1 MPERLQQPRTM
12 VACTAGFDRDH
23 RRSKLLEE
31 CEHLLASQLLAQ
43 NRLLG
48 GVHPVELENVFRRIH
63 ANSANLFHG
72 RPPLSEIYSDLILAR
87 LMPSAAVHTNRTE
100 HRFRAFSK
108 RLRLTMSAEGAPRFP

>member
-87 LMPSAAVHTNRTE
+87 LMPSAAVHTNSNAGVPDE
-100 HRFRAFSK
+100 
-108 RLRLTMSAEGAPRFP
+108 PRCPRGCQR

>member
-23 RRSKLLEE
+23 RRRKLLEE

-43 NRLLG
+43 NRLFG

-63 ANSANLFHG
+63 TNSANLFHG
-72 RPPLSEIYSDLILAR
+72 RSPLSEIYSDLILAR
-87 LMPSAAVHTNRTE
+87 LMPSGAVHTNRIVSYATKFE
-100 HRFRAFSK
+100 IAFR
-108 RLRLTMSAEGAPRFP
+108 RQLLQQ